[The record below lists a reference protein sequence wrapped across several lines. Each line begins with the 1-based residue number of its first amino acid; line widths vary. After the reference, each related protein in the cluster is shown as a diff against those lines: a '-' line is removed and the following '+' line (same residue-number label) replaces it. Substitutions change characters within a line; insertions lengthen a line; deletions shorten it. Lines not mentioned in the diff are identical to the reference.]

1 MDRSSQII
9 RASVVGI
16 VANLMLAAF
25 KALVGFLSSSVAII
39 LDAVN
44 NLTDVL
50 SSVITI
56 VGTKLSLKPADRNH
70 PYGHGRIEY
79 FSAILIAVIVFS
91 AGATSLY
98 ESVGKII
105 HPTEPT
111 YSLASLIVIGVA
123 IVVKLVLGRYVKKKG
138 EELSSDALV
147 ASGSDALFDAV
158 ITAATLLSAGVMLI
172 WHVSLDGILGAVIS
186 LVILKAGVEMI
197 DNPVSELLGTRVSPE
212 LSRAIRQEVM
222 EFPQVH
228 GVFDLILHNYGPS
241 VMIGSLHVNVDDTMR
256 ADEIH
261 ALSRQIQELMYSRHG
276 IVMTVGVY
284 AVATGNSPRATLQR
298 EVTKLVLAHPEV
310 VQTHGFFYSEKD
322 HVLSVDVVPEFGIKD
337 FTPISKSIS
346 DELRPLVPPDFQ
358 VNVVVDYNYSE

>member
-9 RASVVGI
+9 RTSVVGI
-16 VANLMLAAF
+16 VANVLLAAF
-25 KALVGFLSSSVAII
+25 KALVGVLSHSVAII

-79 FSAILIAVIVFS
+79 FSAIIIAVIVFS

-98 ESVGKII
+98 ESIGKII
-105 HPTEPT
+105 HPSEPT
-111 YSLASLIVIGVA
+111 YTVTSLVIVAVA
-123 IVVKLVLGRYVKKKG
+123 IVVKLVLGRFVKKKG
-138 EELSSDALV
+138 EDLHSDALI

-172 WHVSLDGILGAVIS
+172 WHVSLDGYLGAIIS
-186 LVILKAGVEMI
+186 IVILKAGVEMI
-197 DNPVSELLGTRVSPE
+197 DNPVSELLGARVSPE

-261 ALSRQIQELMYSRHG
+261 ALSRKIQDLMYSRHG

-284 AVATGNSPRATLQR
+284 SVATGENSKAQLQK
-298 EVTKLVLAHPEV
+298 EVMRLVAAHPEV
-310 VQTHGFFYSEKD
+310 VQVHGYFYSEED
-322 HVLSVDVVPEFGIKD
+322 RTLSVDIVPDFGIHD
-337 FTPISKSIS
+337 FTSLINTITE
-346 DELRPLVPPDFQ
+346 ELRPLVPEDFQ
-358 VNVVVDYNYSE
+358 ITVVVDYNYSE

>member
-56 VGTKLSLKPADRNH
+56 VGTKLSLKPADRDH

-79 FSAILIAVIVFS
+79 FSAIIIAVIVFS

-98 ESVGKII
+98 ESIGKII
-105 HPTEPT
+105 HPSEPT
-111 YSLASLIVIGVA
+111 YGLTSLIVIGVA

-138 EELSSDALV
+138 EKLSSDALV

-158 ITAATLLSAGVMLI
+158 ITAATLLSAGIMLI
-172 WHVSLDGILGAVIS
+172 WHVSLDGILGALISVI
-186 LVILKAGVEMI
+186 ILKAGVEMI
-197 DNPVSELLGTRVSPE
+197 SKPVSELLGARVSPE
-212 LSRAIRQEVM
+212 LTRTIRQEVM

-322 HVLSVDVVPEFGIKD
+322 HVLSVDVVPKFGIKD

-346 DELRPLVPPDFQ
+346 DELRLLVPPDFQ
-358 VNVVVDYNYSE
+358 VSVVVDYNYSE